1 LAALES
7 DGTIDALL
15 VDQVTFRQ
23 AEAGGRPVSA
33 AGAWLTS
40 NPYAAIA
47 PKRGDE
53 LRSALDQALAQLA
66 QTGELQQL
74 EEKWFS
80 ANLPENG
87 TPE

>member
-1 LAALES
+1 MPPLPL
-7 DGTIDALL
+7 
-15 VDQVTFRQ
+15 
-23 AEAGGRPVSA
+23 
-33 AGAWLTS
+33 
-40 NPYAAIA
+40 N
-47 PKRGDE
+47 GDE